1 MNHKVLLA
9 DDSLTIQKVIKIT
22 LANQPFDIV
31 ECASDDEL
39 FKKLPEV
46 RPEIVFLDFNLS
58 EKFTGYEL
66 TSKIKAAIPS
76 ARVLLLLG
84 TFDTVDEA
92 AMEKC
97 GASDKIVKPFDSN
110 KFIAICKRLVD
121 TAPVE
126 EIKFP
131 EPKKAEPVVPDE
143 GDHWQVDHTAAS
155 DFEVKAEETPAKV
168 FDVRQ
173 HLNPLDQ
180 EVSDWGMSVPGIIDG
195 QSISDKK
202 IDLPPVIGEIKSLDE
217 HRAKIETHFTAAT
230 PAPVSTPAPAPAT
243 SSKDDVKFPDSGDLD
258 YPTIEEL
265 AEIDKSPAVETK
277 PQPASKLISIESFNQ
292 PEEFEI
298 EHTINSV
305 EETDVSAIEAQIR
318 DEVEEDL
325 WKVDEFEDL
334 KQHVSAKM
342 DEAVSNFKASEKE
355 FDETLFKPLD
365 ENEEIQWAAS
375 NEHISFEAEK
385 PVFEEKP
392 LAHAPAAATPSISQ
406 DAIVQQ
412 LRSEV
417 DEMIKKHVKEYMD
430 QMFQQKVEKISWE
443 VIPDLAENLIR
454 QEISKIS
461 NKILN
466 ESN

>member
-22 LANQPFDIV
+22 LANQPFEIV
-31 ECASDDEL
+31 DCSSDDEL

-46 RPEIVFLDFNLS
+46 QPELVFLDFNLS
-58 EKFTGYEL
+58 EKYTGYEL
-66 TSKIKAAIPS
+66 ASRIKAAVPS

-84 TFDTVDEA
+84 TFDTVDDA

-121 TAPVE
+121 TSPVE

-131 EPKKAEPVVPDE
+131 EPKKEEYVVPQEDDQWTVSHSVE
-143 GDHWQVDHTAAS
+143 TVAPA
-155 DFEVKAEETPAKV
+155 AEEPKS
-168 FDVRQ
+168 FDVRN

-180 EVSDWGMSVPGIIDG
+180 EVSDWGMSVPGVIDEHEG
-195 QSISDKK
+195 HDKQ
-202 IDLPPVIGEIKSLDE
+202 IDLPPVIGEVKSLDE
-217 HRAKIETHFTAAT
+217 HRHKVEAKAEPQATSAPT
-230 PAPVSTPAPAPAT
+230 PAAPIAAA
-243 SSKDDVKFPDSGDLD
+243 KDEPKFPDNDDLD
-258 YPTIEEL
+258 YPTIEEMEAKPVEAPV
-265 AEIDKSPAVETK
+265 AEEK
-277 PQPASKLISIESFNQ
+277 PKTTSKLVSIETFNN

-298 EHTINSV
+298 EHAINSV
-305 EETDVSAIEAQIR
+305 EETDISSLEAQIR

-334 KQHVSAKM
+334 KNEVAAKI
-342 DEAVSNFKASEKE
+342 EEVKTNFQPSNKD
-355 FDETLFKPLD
+355 FDESLFKPLD
-365 ENEEIQWAAS
+365 DEETIPWS
-375 NEHISFEAEK
+375 SSSEELSFEQQKEEPVLEK
-385 PVFEEKP
+385 T
-392 LAHAPAAATPSISQ
+392 APAAAHVS
-406 DAIVQQ
+406 
-412 LRSEV
+412 V
-417 DEMIKKHVKEYMD
+417 DEVLARLRPEIEALIKTQVKEYMD
-430 QMFQQKVEKISWE
+430 QMFAQKTEKIAWE